1 MNPKKAYNVRQNGHR
16 SDGTPFFD
24 VILGS
29 SKRRLDATTREAAE
43 AEAKALYAKGDL
55 KPNLAKLIVRSSGT
69 LRDAFVLYL
78 ASDAF
83 KLYKPLTNT
92 QRRSTIEIV
101 LRTPVKSGRHSVGE
115 TKLIDWLHGPEATDA
130 ILHIMGLCGDKAAAA
145 NKRLQALDLFFKW
158 LLKRNEPQ
166 AGAARLAFN
175 VGPHATN
182 PCRDIEKAEMKR
194 DARGR
199 ARRGYQ
205 AFTGDQVND
214 WLIDSKDNVQENRTI
229 RLLQITGA
237 RLSDLYRLNRS
248 MVKTLDNGE
257 RVLTYTCTKGK
268 DSAFWAQDAVAV
280 VPMVPE
286 LEALIDEL
294 PTDQLMFIVSEHGHA
309 YSCPEGLGNR
319 IRKWRRSAGL
329 PEGLSAH
336 GMRKAATH
344 WWLRNHRDLIANNFS
359 LKTIFGWAT
368 DKELDRYTR
377 DFNREEEARGM
388 LVRLADRRKQTA

>member
-1 MNPKKAYNVRQNGHR
+1 MNPKKAYNVHKNGQR
-16 SDGTPFFD
+16 ADGSPFFD
-24 VILGS
+24 MVIDGR
-29 SKRRLDATTREAAE
+29 KQRLDATTREAAE
-43 AEAKALYAKGDL
+43 AEAKALFTKGV
-55 KPNLAKLIVRSSGT
+55 KPPPVKPIARANDT
-69 LRDAFVLYL
+69 LRDAFLPYL
-78 ASDAF
+78 ASDDF
-83 KLYKPLTNT
+83 KRYKALTNT
-92 QRRSTIEIV
+92 QRRSTIEMV
-101 LRTPVKSGRHSVGE
+101 LKTPVKSGRHTIGE
-115 TKLIDWLHGPEATDA
+115 TKLADWLHGPEAADA

-158 LLKRNEPQ
+158 LLKKSEPQ

-175 VGPHATN
+175 VGPHAAN
-182 PCRDIEKAEMKR
+182 PCRDIEKAEPKR

-214 WLIDSKDNVQENRTI
+214 WLRDSKDDVQENRTI
-229 RLLQITGA
+229 RLLQMTGA

-248 MVKTLDNGE
+248 MVKTLDNGD

-294 PTDQLMFIVSEHGHA
+294 PKDQLMFIVSEHGRA
-309 YSCPEGLGNR
+309 YSCPESLGNR
-319 IRKWRRSAGL
+319 IRNWRRTAGL

-368 DKELDRYTR
+368 DTELDRSTR
-377 DFNREEEARGM
+377 DFTREAEARGM
-388 LVRLADRRKQTA
+388 LVRLAARRKAS